1 VTSGGDLSVTSH
13 VGRDLL
19 QSAALFKH
27 EHSVVWE
34 YVSNGL
40 EYVEHGVNPIV
51 KVVVDSKGRKITVQD
66 NGRGMIFS
74 DLHRYFQ
81 MHGENIDRQKGKP
94 GRGLFGTG
102 KSAAFGIA
110 KRLRVTTTRNGRRS
124 RVELDRN
131 AIESKEAE
139 RSVPVRILEREIAT
153 SEPNGTLVEIEDI
166 QLKRVDPTSV
176 IRHIE
181 RHIAHW
187 PNATVFVNTHKCEF
201 VEPLTAFEREFK
213 TVGTDFDKVLG
224 DVTLIVK
231 VSKAPLE
238 EEFQG
243 ISITSGAVW
252 HEVTL
257 SGCDRKPFANYLF
270 GQFEVPALAAD
281 KSLISPFDMSRSMR
295 LNPRN
300 ETVAKIYA
308 FIGTNLERV
317 RQELEESDRKRRKA
331 DDAKKL
337 EKEAQAIAEII
348 NKDFAEWRNQVH
360 QVAAQVSGR
369 TDTFKGTA
377 LGEEEDV
384 YVPGDDLRART
395 EEEVGGPGPMGSGK
409 GDAQSTSTGGPQL
422 DPVSP
427 EPDTT
432 ADRTKGKPK
441 PAVRSGGFKV
451 DFKNMG
457 LEEARAKY
465 ERDNRTIYINLDHP
479 QIAAAS
485 RRVSLEDPSFRRL
498 AYEVAFTE
506 YAIALAS
513 EMAGTGY
520 YLDVVD
526 PITDIRLT
534 VNRLAVA
541 GAGLYG

>member
-1 VTSGGDLSVTSH
+1 MNPGDLNVTSH

-40 EYVEHGVNPIV
+40 EYVEPGVNPIV
-51 KVVVDSKGRKITVQD
+51 KVVVDSKGRKMTVQD

-81 MHGENIDRQKGKP
+81 MHGENIDRKKGKP

-110 KRLRVTTTRNGRRS
+110 RRLRVTTNRNGRRS
-124 RVELDRN
+124 RVELDRI
-131 AIESKEAE
+131 AIESKQAE
-139 RSVPVRILEREIAT
+139 RSVPVQILERETAT

-166 QLKRVDPTSV
+166 QLKRIDPNSI

-201 VEPLTAFEREFK
+201 IEPLIAFEREFR
-213 TVGTDFDKVLG
+213 TTGTAFDKVLG
-224 DVTLIVK
+224 DVTLVVK

-238 EEFQG
+238 DEFQG
-243 ISITSGAVW
+243 ISITSGGVW

-270 GQFEVPALAAD
+270 GQFEVPTLAAD

-300 ETVAKIYA
+300 ETVAQIYA

-317 RQELEESDRKRRKA
+317 RQELEKADRERRKA
-331 DDAKKL
+331 DEAKKL

-360 QVAAQVSGR
+360 QVVAQVTGR

-377 LGEEEDV
+377 LGDEDDA
-384 YVPGDDLRART
+384 YVSGDDLPAQT
-395 EEEVGGPGPMGSGK
+395 SGAVGGPGPMASGR
-409 GDAQSTSTGGPQL
+409 GEDNSTSTAGPQL
-422 DPVSP
+422 EPDSH
-427 EPDTT
+427 EPDTK
-432 ADRTKGKPK
+432 ADKTKGKPK
-441 PAVRSGGFKV
+441 PSIKSGGFKV
-451 DFKNMG
+451 DFRNMG
-457 LEEARAKY
+457 VEEARAKY

-479 QIAAAS
+479 QIGAAS
-485 RRVSLEDPSFRRL
+485 RRAGLEDPSFRRL

-526 PITDIRLT
+526 PITDIRAT